1 MTPCR
6 VCGNEAEPRFLLTR
20 VFTTYRDN
28 VFLVLC
34 GECKTHG
41 EALAMVVPCFESLA
55 EVNSRAEK
63 LWNEANAK

>member
-6 VCGNEAEPRFLLTR
+6 VCGSNEFQIHK

-41 EALAMVVPCFESLA
+41 ETLAMVVPCFESLA